1 MFLESDKCFEN
12 LQLRKKK
19 HSDFLAKWY
28 IFFARSLIFLDK
40 LSKLKSSSV
49 SSSLDSLFNVFLV
62 KTKVVNS

>member
-19 HSDFLAKWY
+19 HPDFLAKWF

-40 LSKLKSSSV
+40 LSQLKSSIT
-49 SSSLDSLFNVFLV
+49 SSLDSLFNVFLLE
-62 KTKVVNS
+62 TKVVNS

>member
-40 LSKLKSSSV
+40 LSKLKSSI
-49 SSSLDSLFNVFLV
+49 SSSLDSLFNVFLLE
-62 KTKVVNS
+62 TKVVNS